1 MAGRRA
7 GAGVP
12 DGHTASALAAATLVA
27 VVALA
32 APAAAAGHG
41 WRRIATNVQSF
52 VTDGV
57 RYAAWKQPGLPIT
70 LLDTYTGRKVALAPG
85 CSEAWQAAGGR
96 LLLECD
102 HRQGLFDIRTRSF
115 KPLPAFEY
123 ASWANLGLYYVAGG
137 APRGSHCGERPTHD
151 ECDALYDL
159 RSGKVTLVPALRMS
173 DLDRPG
179 APPLC
184 RAVRERL
191 LAVAHNEGFE
201 AFDYVGDYE
210 RGLLVTLDYVG
221 ERPLSQ
227 IRIDR
232 CHGRPTV
239 VHTRPTPFGIEL
251 RGGILMWTA
260 LTRPEEP
267 LGTGEEIER
276 TRGEVEA
283 YFTASGMRLT
293 WTAPRVRVQLPTC
306 GELGPTPVGVEGAAD
321 HTRRT
326 VFWLAVTEEVCGK
339 AGATA
344 SAHDL
349 YARPLR

>member
-1 MAGRRA
+1 MARRDVA
-7 GAGVP
+7 GKRVRE
-12 DGHTASALAAATLVA
+12 GHAAIVVLAAMLVA
-27 VVALA
+27 AILLA
-32 APAAAAGHG
+32 APASAAGHG
-41 WRRIATNVQSF
+41 WRRIATDVKSF

-70 LLDTYTGRKVALAPG
+70 LLDTYTGRRVALPPG
-85 CSEAWQAAGGR
+85 CSEAWGAAGGR
-96 LLLECD
+96 LLIECD
-102 HRQGLFDIRTRSF
+102 HREGLFDIRTRSF
-115 KPLPAFEY
+115 KALPAFEH
-123 ASWANLGLYYVAGG
+123 APWFDLGLYYVAGR
-137 APRGSHCGERPTHD
+137 APSGSHCGERPTHD

-159 RSGKVTLVPALRMS
+159 RSGKVTLVPKLRMS

-201 AFDYVGDYE
+201 AFDYVADYE

-267 LGTGEEIER
+267 LGTAEEIER

-283 YFTASGMRLT
+283 YFVASGTRLN
-293 WTAPRVRVQLPTC
+293 WTVPRVPIRLRLC
-306 GELGPTPVGVEGAAD
+306 GEPTPVGVDGEAD
-321 HTRRT
+321 HTDRT
-326 VFWLAVTEEVCGK
+326 VFWLAVTGEVCGEK
-339 AGATA
+339 GGAAVDT
-344 SAHDL
+344 HDL